1 MDLAGRWELI
11 HSGMKGI
18 GGTREGVLRQCLGE
32 DVRPPGE
39 QRTML
44 SRRGP
49 FTFTPMVPGGTGAFP
64 LLRKDQCAYPSSL

>member
-18 GGTREGVLRQCLGE
+18 GGTREGQCLGE

-39 QRTML
+39 PSAML
-44 SRRGP
+44 S
-49 FTFTPMVPGGTGAFP
+49 
-64 LLRKDQCAYPSSL
+64 

>member
-18 GGTREGVLRQCLGE
+18 SGTREGVLRQCLGE

-39 QRTML
+39 PSAML
-44 SRRGP
+44 S
-49 FTFTPMVPGGTGAFP
+49 
-64 LLRKDQCAYPSSL
+64 